1 MNGSYRHWLLKGG
14 IVITYTLRNAIA
26 EKVNENGTKHIRN

>member
-1 MNGSYRHWLLKGG
+1 MNGSYRHWVLKG